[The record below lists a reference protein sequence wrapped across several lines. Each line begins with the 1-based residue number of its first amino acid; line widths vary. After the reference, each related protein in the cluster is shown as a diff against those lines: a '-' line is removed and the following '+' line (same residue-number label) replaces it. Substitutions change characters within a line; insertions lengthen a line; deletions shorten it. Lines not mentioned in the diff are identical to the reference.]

1 MEIDC
6 HVVPPRND
14 QLRRDFSIPTNMHPI
29 LLIIFATGATLLS
42 FILTKLTIKKATQL
56 KIVDKPTGGRK
67 IHNKPIPLLGG
78 VPIMVTFFLIG
89 FLALQLIDL
98 TITIPQSRMNAILI
112 GSFIILLLGII
123 DDQKNLKAH
132 WQLGGIVLAVLIAT
146 LLGTNLT
153 HISNPFGGIITLTEP
168 NITFGPFAIF
178 IIADAIVFAWL
189 MLMTGTTKLLDGL
202 DGLVTGIVT
211 IGAILIAGFSMF
223 SRYYQPDIAL
233 AAAILA
239 GSCLG
244 FLVLN
249 HHPAKIFL
257 GSVGSIWLG
266 YILGVLAV
274 ISGGKIA
281 IALLV
286 LGVPL
291 IDMLI
296 VVLRRMKKGKSPL
309 AGDATHLHFR
319 LMKTIGHKK
328 TVYLYWALAAGFGGL
343 TVIAQGSGKMIAFG
357 VLVAFSLAII
367 VLSTSVKKT

>member
-1 MEIDC
+1 M
-6 HVVPPRND
+6 N
-14 QLRRDFSIPTNMHPI
+14 PI
-29 LLIIFATGATLLS
+29 LLIVFAAGATLLS
-42 FILTKLTIKKATQL
+42 FLLTKYTITKAKQW

-89 FLALQLIDL
+89 AIALHVVDL
-98 TITIPQSRMNAILI
+98 TITIPATRMNAIII
-112 GSFIILLLGII
+112 GSFIILILGII
-123 DDQKNLKAH
+123 DDQKNLKAM
-132 WQLGGIVLAVLIAT
+132 WQLGGILLAVLVAT

-153 HISNPFGGIITLTEP
+153 HISNPFGGIIVLTEP

-178 IIADAIVFAWL
+178 LLADAIVFAWL

-202 DGLVTGIVT
+202 DGLVTGIVA

-244 FLVLN
+244 FLLLN

-291 IDMLI
+291 IDAII
-296 VVLRRMKKGKSPL
+296 VMLRRIHKKQSPFK
-309 AGDATHLHFR
+309 GDASHLHFR
-319 LMKTIGHKK
+319 LLKTIGHKK

-343 TVIAQGSGKMIAFG
+343 TVVAQSSGKILAFG
-357 VLVAFSLAII
+357 ILVLFSIAII
-367 VLSTSVKKT
+367 VFLSRVKKT

>member
-1 MEIDC
+1 M
-6 HVVPPRND
+6 
-14 QLRRDFSIPTNMHPI
+14 SPI
-29 LLIIFATGATLLS
+29 FLIVFGGAAAAVS
-42 FILTKLTIKKATQL
+42 YVLTQLTIKKAIQW

-67 IHNKPIPLLGG
+67 IHKKPIPLLGG

-89 FLALQLIDL
+89 FIALQIIDI
-98 TITIPQSRMNAILI
+98 TITIPITRIGAILI
-112 GSFIILLLGII
+112 GSFVILLLGVI

-132 WQLGGIVLAVLIAT
+132 WQLGGIIFAVLIAT

-153 HISNPFGGIITLTEP
+153 HISNPFGGILTLTEP

-178 IIADAIVFAWL
+178 IVADAIVFTWL
-189 MLMTGTTKLLDGL
+189 ILMTGTTKLLDGL
-202 DGLVTGIVT
+202 DGLVTGIVS

-239 GSCLG
+239 GSCVG
-244 FLVLN
+244 FLILN

-291 IDMLI
+291 IDMI
-296 VVLRRMKKGKSPL
+296 FVVLRRMKKGKSPL

-319 LMKTIGHKK
+319 LMKQIGHKK
-328 TVYLYWALAAGFGGL
+328 TVYLYWMLAAGFGGL
-343 TVIAQGSGKMIAFG
+343 TVVAQSTGKMVTFITL
-357 VLVAFSLAII
+357 VLFTFLII
-367 VLSTSVKKT
+367 TLITRKYE